1 MSRRSERLNRLVIQS
16 PCAES
21 WEAMSGAGAAGAAG
35 SDSSGCFCP
44 RCNKHVHDLAAM
56 EAREVEALVAATRGR
71 FCARITRDRAGRLVT
86 RPPAAPFPVPGA
98 SSPADSTRRASAVA
112 AAVVGAMVGWT
123 GAAWAG
129 APGPSEPS
137 GPALPPPPAP
147 APVSGAASPGAQ
159 APETPP
165 EPVRPRAPGVGRAAG
180 AVLGG
185 EVMDEQGLTLPGVTV
200 VLRDADLRE
209 WSVTTGH
216 NGSFVFSGLPA
227 GIYTLEAALEG
238 FEFVAEPNLVLQ
250 PGTRR
255 QIALTGQT
263 VYEEEITVGAVAT
276 VAEPLLPAFR
286 ASRLAVIATV
296 GPSALVTEAR
306 EGSLR
311 TIRTELQ
318 VVTVLKGTLR
328 GGTVLIDRFEPQ
340 DDESDPQVGETVLA
354 FLTHPEAGSSWA
366 DDAAYVTVDSFD
378 GLRQLPAD
386 SLEAYRRQT
395 AALARLGETPR
406 ADALVEWL
414 VATAEDEHT
423 REEGVGQLRWAMDS
437 LQVLGEQWDR
447 RRAQPGRAEELDPQ
461 AETDRLL
468 AQAGAPADEVEPA
481 VLAALLT
488 PAHRERLSRALLATE
503 RLTDTDIR
511 LYELVRP
518 WAGEAAERWLAR
530 QLAGEPVPDG
540 VAQWA
545 MRHLAEDL
553 QDEGLQKL
561 LDEADDEID
570 EACTQVPSELDEAE
584 TERRDRR
591 IEAIE
596 HELRRKFL
604 RALHGRL

>member
-1 MSRRSERLNRLVIQS
+1 MTRKTERLNRLVIQS

-21 WEAMSGAGAAGAAG
+21 WDAMSGAGSAG
-35 SDSSGCFCP
+35 SGRSVRFCL
-44 RCNKHVHDLAAM
+44 RCNKHVHDLAALS
-56 EAREVEALVAATRGR
+56 AREVVALVAATRGR
-71 FCARITRDRAGRLVT
+71 FCGRITRDRSGRLVT
-86 RPPAAPFPVPGA
+86 RPAAAPLPVLEV
-98 SSPADSTRRASAVA
+98 SSPADPARRASAVA
-112 AAVVGAMVGWT
+112 AAVVGAMVGLT

-129 APGPSEPS
+129 APGPIEPS
-137 GPALPPPPAP
+137 GPAHSPAP
-147 APVSGAASPGAQ
+147 APLSGAASSGAR
-159 APETPP
+159 AAETPP
-165 EPVRPRAPGVGRAAG
+165 EPVRPRAPGTDCANRTAG

-185 EVMDEQGLTLPGVTV
+185 EVMDEHGITLPGVTV
-200 VLRDADLRE
+200 VVRDARLQE
-209 WSVTTGH
+209 WSVTTGA

-227 GIYTLEAALEG
+227 GIYTLEAGLEG

-263 VYEEEITVGAVAT
+263 VYTEEVTVGAVAA

-296 GPSALVTEAR
+296 GPSTLVTEAG
-306 EGSLR
+306 EESLR

-318 VVTVLKGTLR
+318 VVSVLKGTLR
-328 GGTVLIDRFEPQ
+328 GGTVLVDRVELR
-340 DDESDPQVGETVLA
+340 DDGSGPQVGETVLA
-354 FLTHPEAGSSWA
+354 FLKNPEAGSDWA

-386 SLEAYRRQT
+386 TLEAYRRQT

-423 REEGVGQLRWAMDS
+423 RKEGVGELRWAMDS
-437 LQVLGEQWDR
+437 FQLLGERLDR

-461 AETDRLL
+461 TETDRLL
-468 AQAGAPADEVEPA
+468 AQAGAQADEVEPA

-488 PAHRERLSRALLATE
+488 PDHRERLSQALLATE
-503 RLTDTDIR
+503 RLTQADIG
-511 LYELVRP
+511 LFELVRP

-530 QLAGEPVPDG
+530 QLAGEPAPDG
-540 VAQWA
+540 AAQWA
-545 MRHLAEDL
+545 IRHLAEEL

-561 LDEADDEID
+561 LDEAEDEID
-570 EACTQVPSELDEAE
+570 EAYQQVPSERDEAE
-584 TERRDRR
+584 TERLDRQV
-591 IEAIE
+591 EAIE
-596 HELRRKFL
+596 HELRQKFL
-604 RALHGRL
+604 RALTGRL